1 MTKSVF
7 FCRELVLELSKNSL
21 FRHSAFRVRNTKLE
35 IIFVLHNFNAT
46 FYRQNET
53 LAKHIGLDLK
63 TGEGQSRVVEYSS
76 PVRDVFRVSLVHSLW
91 FAVKPVIQVT
101 LEEICVSIAP
111 SEYRV
116 NVIRNASPEVREGS
130 GVAFVCT

>member
-7 FCRELVLELSKNSL
+7 FCRELVLELSKSSL

-76 PVRDVFRVSLVHSLW
+76 PVRDVFRVSLFHSL
-91 FAVKPVIQVT
+91 
-101 LEEICVSIAP
+101 
-111 SEYRV
+111 
-116 NVIRNASPEVREGS
+116 
-130 GVAFVCT
+130 